1 MVLAESFRCVEQA
14 PVLPYQQN
22 LALMRNMRDRMVS
35 INFFPKL
42 CNRAAQWVVEI
53 LRPKSDKFVV
63 FTFNK
68 QQELLSPSG

>member
-1 MVLAESFRCVEQA
+1 
-14 PVLPYQQN
+14 
-22 LALMRNMRDRMVS
+22 MRNMRDRMVS